1 MDLLVVIFLTLLL
14 IPVTYFIQ
22 IEPMRMILGV
32 ILVLFSPGYALVS
45 TLFPRVDRFG
55 TIERIAL
62 SVGLSLITVA
72 ILGLILNFTP
82 FGIKQI
88 PFTTTLIVW
97 TISFSTYALVTRTRI
112 GSEDRAGLSFGSVR
126 TRALIPSGIISWI
139 LTISVLIAATIFI
152 ATLISKIQLPPEN
165 APLTEFYASH
175 QIDGEI
181 EYPTELTLGIG
192 QDYPLTIVNRENQ
205 VAEYS
210 IEITLDNQGLGAIT
224 IASDLP
230 EKIVL
235 ENNETWEGI
244 ITVVPLKEGP
254 KQNLSFA
261 LYKSPVGTIY
271 RSLNL
276 IITVREE

>member
-1 MDLLVVIFLTLLL
+1 M
-14 IPVTYFIQ
+14 
-22 IEPMRMILGV
+22 
-32 ILVLFSPGYALVS
+32 
-45 TLFPRVDRFG
+45 
-55 TIERIAL
+55 
-62 SVGLSLITVA
+62 
-72 ILGLILNFTP
+72 
-82 FGIKQI
+82 
-88 PFTTTLIVW
+88 
-97 TISFSTYALVTRTRI
+97 
-112 GSEDRAGLSFGSVR
+112 
-126 TRALIPSGIISWI
+126 
-139 LTISVLIAATIFI
+139 
-152 ATLISKIQLPPEN
+152 
-165 APLTEFYASH
+165 
-175 QIDGEI
+175 
-181 EYPTELTLGIG
+181 GIG

-230 EKIVL
+230 ENIVL

-261 LYKSPVGTIY
+261 LYKSPVSTIY